1 VECADA
7 VAPEPYLSREGAVRH
22 VCARFLQRTRRDFG
36 AFQPY
41 YQTAELTDVS
51 DPQLV
56 FELFEKLRTSG
67 IFLWNEVEQFCEAFF
82 SKNKSNAAISNI
94 CKPAVERWKHRY
106 TSAIDAYVLAKEMFE
121 RTKKT
126 GDVVLI
132 TNAEN
137 TFKEC
142 EKEKSKLD
150 IFKKDLGSFVR
161 FYEFMSQI
169 VDYDDKNLEK
179 LSLFARHLRPLL
191 HEQRI
196 EEDEIDLSNVEMSH
210 YRLSKLHEQHLKL
223 QEDAT
228 DYKIKPGNDVGTAK
242 PKDKKEEFL
251 SNILARLNEL
261 FVTDNLTD
269 KDMINYA
276 LRCATSCQKTRR

>member
-1 VECADA
+1 
-7 VAPEPYLSREGAVRH
+7 
-22 VCARFLQRTRRDFG
+22 
-36 AFQPY
+36 
-41 YQTAELTDVS
+41 
-51 DPQLV
+51 
-56 FELFEKLRTSG
+56 
-67 IFLWNEVEQFCEAFF
+67 
-82 SKNKSNAAISNI
+82 
-94 CKPAVERWKHRY
+94 
-106 TSAIDAYVLAKEMFE
+106 E

-137 TFKEC
+137 TFKDC

-196 EEDEIDLSNVEMSH
+196 E
-210 YRLSKLHEQHLKL
+210 
-223 QEDAT
+223 
-228 DYKIKPGNDVGTAK
+228 
-242 PKDKKEEFL
+242 
-251 SNILARLNEL
+251 
-261 FVTDNLTD
+261 
-269 KDMINYA
+269 
-276 LRCATSCQKTRR
+276 

>member
-1 VECADA
+1 MQFTISIWQACETLS
-7 VAPEPYLSREGAVRH
+7 LSRTVYCYQPDMLRDEPDGHKLGLHVRDLVSHLTQCRGGA
-22 VCARFLQRTRRDFG
+22 LD
-36 AFQPY
+36 
-41 YQTAELTDVS
+41 
-51 DPQLV
+51 
-56 FELFEKLRTSG
+56 
-67 IFLWNEVEQFCEAFF
+67 
-82 SKNKSNAAISNI
+82 
-94 CKPAVERWKHRY
+94 RWKQRY

-126 GDVVLI
+126 GDIVLI

-210 YRLSKLHEQHLKL
+210 YRLSKLHE
-223 QEDAT
+223 
-228 DYKIKPGNDVGTAK
+228 
-242 PKDKKEEFL
+242 
-251 SNILARLNEL
+251 
-261 FVTDNLTD
+261 
-269 KDMINYA
+269 
-276 LRCATSCQKTRR
+276 

>member
-1 VECADA
+1 MRTDA
-7 VAPEPYLSREGAVRH
+7 FAPEPYLSWKAQSGTFV
-22 VCARFLQRTRRDFG
+22 LDFYNEPDEILG

-41 YQTAELTDVS
+41 YQTAELMDVS

-56 FELFEKLRTSG
+56 FELYEKLRTSG

-137 TFKEC
+137 TFKDC
-142 EKEKSKLD
+142 EKEKVSWISSRK
-150 IFKKDLGSFVR
+150 ISAA
-161 FYEFMSQI
+161 
-169 VDYDDKNLEK
+169 
-179 LSLFARHLRPLL
+179 LSAFTSLCRKSSIMTTRT
-191 HEQRI
+191 
-196 EEDEIDLSNVEMSH
+196 
-210 YRLSKLHEQHLKL
+210 LK
-223 QEDAT
+223 
-228 DYKIKPGNDVGTAK
+228 
-242 PKDKKEEFL
+242 
-251 SNILARLNEL
+251 S
-261 FVTDNLTD
+261 
-269 KDMINYA
+269 
-276 LRCATSCQKTRR
+276 

>member
-1 VECADA
+1 M
-7 VAPEPYLSREGAVRH
+7 
-22 VCARFLQRTRRDFG
+22 
-36 AFQPY
+36 
-41 YQTAELTDVS
+41 
-51 DPQLV
+51 
-56 FELFEKLRTSG
+56 
-67 IFLWNEVEQFCEAFF
+67 EQFCEAFF

-126 GDVVLI
+126 GDIVLI

-137 TFKEC
+137 TFKDC
-142 EKEKSKLD
+142 EKEKVSWISSRRISVALSAFTSLCRKSS
-150 IFKKDLGSFVR
+150 ITTTKT
-161 FYEFMSQI
+161 
-169 VDYDDKNLEK
+169 EK

-196 EEDEIDLSNVEMSH
+196 EEDEVDLSNVEMSH

-223 QEDAT
+223 QEDAAE
-228 DYKIKPGNDVGTAK
+228 YKIKPGNDVGTAK

-251 SNILARLNEL
+251 SNIRR
-261 FVTDNLTD
+261 
-269 KDMINYA
+269 A
-276 LRCATSCQKTRR
+276 LMSCLSQIISPIKT